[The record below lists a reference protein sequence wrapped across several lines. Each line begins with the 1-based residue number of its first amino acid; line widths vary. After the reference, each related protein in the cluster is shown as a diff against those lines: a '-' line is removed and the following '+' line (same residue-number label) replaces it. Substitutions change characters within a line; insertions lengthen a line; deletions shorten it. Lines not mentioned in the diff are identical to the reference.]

1 MPRNGPAFSLGNRAA
16 LFPPRTQVPPGV
28 LREQIR
34 TIHGRL
40 APGLVVS
47 ILVSIALGWVVTTPG
62 TERAQVIWVTGSIL
76 VSVLRY
82 VDSWVHRAPAP
93 DQLPRAR
100 LGLQFGAALQGVLWG
115 IAGTFLL
122 PPSALA
128 QLFLIAVVTG
138 MSAGAVASLS
148 PLWSTY
154 ALFMVPTL
162 MPLSFR
168 LMGGALPTQKLI
180 GVLGLVYAITML
192 YMADRSSRL
201 LKSFLLA
208 AQENADL
215 TLHLRQANETLAESH
230 ALLEAA
236 VAART
241 LELSQ
246 TNALLLKEIAA
257 KEAGLIRVE
266 ARGKALQEANQRLE
280 LATVSGNL
288 GIWDRNLVDGT
299 MIWNERLFEM
309 YGLDPR
315 NCVASYPC
323 WSRDVL
329 HPEDFSATEEAIQAA
344 IAGQRPFDLE
354 FRIIRPDGAVRFIRS
369 DGQVLRDAGGRA
381 VRIIG
386 INRDRTRE
394 VEAEAEQRRL
404 QAELQHAE
412 KLESLGRL
420 AGGVAHDMN
429 NVLAAILALAS
440 ANQDAQP
447 PGSPARDA
455 FKTIT
460 QAAVRGGKM
469 VKSLLS
475 FARQRPAEER
485 EVDLNAILREEV
497 SLLERTTLSKVR
509 LELDLSPG
517 LRPIRGDVVALT
529 NAFMNLWVNAVDAMP
544 DQGRI
549 LLRTRNLEDGRVEVL
564 VQDTGCGMTR
574 SVLERAQDPFF
585 TTKEEGKGTG
595 LGLALVYSTVK
606 AHRGQVEILSE
617 PGRGTSVR
625 LLFPASAPAAPAAP
639 PAAEPPAKP
648 ERGAL
653 SVLLVDDD
661 DLVLRSTQ
669 ALLGIMG
676 HAVTAAASGEEALA
690 AVQGGLRPDLV
701 ILDLNMPGLGGAG
714 TLPRLRAALPAT
726 PVLLATG
733 RVDQTALDLVKAHPH
748 VALLSKPFSM
758 DDLLAH
764 LS

>member
-1 MPRNGPAFSLGNRAA
+1 MPRNGPAFSLGGPAA
-16 LFPPRTQVPPGV
+16 LFPSRTQVPAGV

-40 APGLVVS
+40 PPGLAVS
-47 ILVSIALGWVVTTPG
+47 ILVSIALGWVVTTPA
-62 TERAQVIWVTGSIL
+62 TERAQILWVTASIF

-82 VDSWVHRAPAP
+82 VDCRVHRAPAP
-93 DQLPRAR
+93 DQLSRAR
-100 LGLQFGAALQGVLWG
+100 LWLQMGAALQGVLWG

-122 PPSALA
+122 PPSAVA

-138 MSAGAVASLS
+138 MSAGAVAILS

-180 GVLGLVYAITML
+180 GVLGVVYGITML

-208 AQENADL
+208 DQENADL

-257 KEAGLIRVE
+257 KEAGLVRVE
-266 ARGKALQEANQRLE
+266 AREKALQEAKQRLE

-299 MIWNERLFEM
+299 VIWNERMFEM

-315 NCVASYPC
+315 SCVPSHLLWA
-323 WSRDVL
+323 REVL
-329 HPEDFSATEEAIQAA
+329 HPDDIAASEGATQAA
-344 IAGQRPFDLE
+344 IAGQARYEME
-354 FRIIRPDGAVRFIRS
+354 FRIVRPGGEIRFIRS
-369 DGQVLRDAGGRA
+369 DAQVLRDAEGRA

-386 INRDRTRE
+386 VNRDRTRE
-394 VEAEAEQRRL
+394 VEAEAGQRRL

-440 ANQDAQP
+440 ANQETQP
-447 PGSPARDA
+447 PGSPAHGA
-455 FKTIT
+455 FRTIT

-475 FARQRPAEER
+475 FARQHPAEER
-485 EVDLNAILREEV
+485 ELDLNAILGEEV
-497 SLLERTTLSKVR
+497 SLLERTTLSRVR
-509 LELDLSPG
+509 LELDLAPG
-517 LRPIRGDVVALT
+517 LRPIRGDAVALT

-564 VQDTGCGMTR
+564 IQDTGCGMTP

-595 LGLALVYSTVK
+595 LGLSMVYSTVK
-606 AHRGQVEILSE
+606 AHRGQVEIWSE
-617 PGRGTSVR
+617 PERGTSVR
-625 LLFPASAPAAPAAP
+625 MLFPASAPAAPAAP
-639 PAAEPPAKP
+639 PAAGPTAKP
-648 ERGAL
+648 ERSAL
-653 SVLLVDDD
+653 SVLVVDDD

-733 RVDQTALDLVKAHPH
+733 RVDQTALDLVKAYPH

-764 LS
+764 IK